1 VRILD
6 STRFEPQGKPFSK
19 PGETAYLIEHV
30 KIRFKFTP
38 EVFVTTHLTRKELKQ
53 DNVALKV
60 EETFDF
66 FNLHKKEA
74 VRYAG
79 IAAAVILV
87 AAGIYYYINSQ
98 RDIREQMLGDAMAA
112 QAAPV
117 GTAPPNGG
125 LSYPTETIKKAA
137 VNRAYSTLIS
147 EHGGSTEAYIAQY
160 TLAADDL
167 DAGRMG
173 EARKKYQD
181 VADHANANYSSL
193 AKLALAQIDFIENK
207 TADARNILKDLQD
220 HPTDFV
226 SKDQATFTLA
236 KGLIPTAPEEARKML
251 STLAQSKELG
261 SAAVTA
267 MQELPGK

>member
-1 VRILD
+1 
-6 STRFEPQGKPFSK
+6 
-19 PGETAYLIEHV
+19 
-30 KIRFKFTP
+30 
-38 EVFVTTHLTRKELKQ
+38 VTTHLTRKELKQ

-79 IAAAVILV
+79 IALAVAV
-87 AAGIYYYINSQ
+87 VGAGIYYYITGQ
-98 RDIREQMLGDAMAA
+98 QEARELELGDAIAA

-125 LSYPTETIKKAA
+125 LSFPSDSAKKDA
-137 VNRAYSTLIS
+137 VSKAYSKLIA
-147 EHGGSTEAYIAQY
+147 EHGGSSEAYIAEY
-160 TLAADDL
+160 SLAAIDMENGNM
-167 DAGRMG
+167 A

-181 VADHANANYSSL
+181 VADHANASYASL
-193 AKLALAQIDFIENK
+193 GKLAVAQLDFVENK
-207 TADARNILKDLQD
+207 TADARNVLKDLQD
-220 HPTDFV
+220 HPTDLV

-251 STLAQSKELG
+251 VTLAASKEIG
-261 SAAVTA
+261 AAAVSA
-267 MQELPGK
+267 MQELPSK